1 MPGAIGQP
9 TLIVSTPRGE
19 PRGVAVV
26 LHGGRENSVA
36 QVRARHL
43 AVVRM
48 QPFATALRRA
58 GASSGLV
65 VARVR
70 YRVRGWN
77 GAEQSPVG
85 DVEQAL
91 GEFGVRFPN
100 LPVALVGHSM
110 GGRAAVYAA
119 GAANVRAV
127 VLLAP
132 WLEEGDPVETLRDR
146 RVLIAHGDRDRVTSA
161 RASAAYA
168 HAAEAVIGS
177 GSMSFVG
184 VTGESHAMVRRARV
198 WHELSTGFVLSA
210 LFGADPD
217 ATAPAEVGKVL
228 TRALA
233 GQLALVV

>member
-1 MPGAIGQP
+1 MTDRP
-9 TLIVSTPRGE
+9 TLIVSTPRGK

-26 LHGGRENSVA
+26 LHGGRENSIA
-36 QVRARHL
+36 RVRARNL

-58 GASSGLV
+58 GAPSGLV

-77 GAEQSPVG
+77 GAERSPVG

-91 GEFGVRFPN
+91 GELAVRFPDV
-100 LPVALVGHSM
+100 PVALVGHSM

-132 WLEEGDPVETLRDR
+132 WLEQGDPVETLRGR
-146 RVLIAHGDRDRVTSA
+146 RVLIAHGDRDRVTSP

-168 HAAEAVIGS
+168 HSAEAVAGS
-177 GSMSFVG
+177 VSFVA
-184 VTGESHAMVRRARV
+184 VAGEAHAMVRRARV
-198 WHELSTGFVLSA
+198 WHELSTGFVLRT
-210 LFGADPD
+210 LFGADPRASD
-217 ATAPAEVGKVL
+217 EGDVGKVL
-228 TRALA
+228 TRALG

>member
-1 MPGAIGQP
+1 MTGHP

-26 LHGGRENSVA
+26 LHGGRENSLA
-36 QVRARHL
+36 RVRARHL

-58 GASSGLV
+58 GAPSGLV

-85 DVEQAL
+85 DVAQAL
-91 GEFGVRFPN
+91 GELAARFPDV
-100 LPVALVGHSM
+100 PVAIVGHSM

-132 WLEEGDPVETLRDR
+132 WLAQGDPVETLRGR
-146 RVLIAHGDRDRVTSA
+146 RVLIAHGDRDRITSPQ
-161 RASAAYA
+161 ASAAYA
-168 HAAEAVIGS
+168 REAEEVAGS
-177 GSMSFVG
+177 VSFVS

-198 WHELSTGFVLSA
+198 WHELSAGFVLSA
-210 LFGADPD
+210 LFGAHPD
-217 ATAPAEVGKVL
+217 ASAADEVGRVL
-228 TRALA
+228 TRALG